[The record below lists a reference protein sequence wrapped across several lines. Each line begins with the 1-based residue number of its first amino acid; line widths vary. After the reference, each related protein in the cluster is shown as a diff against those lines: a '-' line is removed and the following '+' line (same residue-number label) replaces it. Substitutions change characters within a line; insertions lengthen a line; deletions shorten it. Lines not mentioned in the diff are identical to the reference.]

1 MLQINTTPEAALRS
15 SVGVMHAHGALH
27 MMALE
32 AFQPGQRVLKLEG
45 IISSEPTRHTIQ
57 LSETEHLQ
65 SPKTAGLERRIERHP
80 WLFLNHSCRPNT
92 AVRGRE
98 LIALRPIAPYEEL
111 SFDYE
116 TTEWHMAEPFTCR
129 CGNCGG
135 RSVRGFAFLPA
146 EERERRRPYLAPHL
160 LARIGVFETQMIAV

>member
-1 MLQINTTPEAALRS
+1 
-15 SVGVMHAHGALH
+15 
-27 MMALE
+27 
-32 AFQPGQRVLKLEG
+32 
-45 IISSEPTRHTIQ
+45 
-57 LSETEHLQ
+57 
-65 SPKTAGLERRIERHP
+65 
-80 WLFLNHSCRPNT
+80 WLFLNHSCRPTT

-160 LARIGVFETQMIAV
+160 VARIGVCEAQMAAV

>member
-98 LIALRPIAPYEEL
+98 LIALRPIGRYEEL

-160 LARIGVFETQMIAV
+160 LARIGVFETQMTAV

>member
-45 IISSEPTRHTIQ
+45 IISPEPTRHTIQ
-57 LSETEHLQ
+57 LAENEHLQ
-65 SPKTAGLERRIERHP
+65 FPKGASLEVRIENHP
-80 WLFLNHSCRPNT
+80 WLFLNHSCRPNM

-98 LIALRPIAPYEEL
+98 LIALRPIARYEEL

-116 TTEWHMAEPFTCR
+116 TTEWQMAEPFTCR
-129 CGNCGG
+129 CGHCGG
-135 RSVRGFAFLPA
+135 RTVRGFAFLPK

-160 LARIGVFETQMIAV
+160 LARIAAFEQQLASV